1 MTASIDIV
9 VPVLNEECGLVSSIN
24 KLHAF
29 ATSHLSQFKWSI
41 LIADNG
47 STDSTRQLCVD
58 LSINLSNVGYIYLKQ
73 RGRGR
78 ALKKAW
84 LESEADIMC
93 YMDVDLSTDLAALPH
108 LVSVL
113 ETGEYDLCIGSR
125 LDTKSNVIG
134 RKLKRELISRI
145 YNLMIRISFFTRFHD
160 AQCGFKAISKT
171 AAGELI
177 PFVKDNAWF
186 FDTELLIIAEK
197 NGYRIKELP
206 VVWRDDPDSRVN
218 ILKTALEDIKGLARL
233 RFGGLRK
240 ASNSILLQKEQS
252 HTNP

>member
-1 MTASIDIV
+1 MSKTLDLV
-9 VPVLNEECGLVSSIN
+9 VPVLNEEKGLCHGIY
-24 KLHAF
+24 KLH
-29 ATSHLSQFKWSI
+29 QFLLTQMTGYDWRI
-41 LIADNG
+41 IIADNG
-47 STDSTRQLCVD
+47 STDSTKQLCID
-58 LSINLSNVGYIYLKQ
+58 LSSDLSNVDYIYLKQ

-84 LESEADIMC
+84 LGSEADIMC
-93 YMDVDLSTDLAALPH
+93 YMDVDLSTDLVALPH

-125 LDTKSNVIG
+125 LGSKSTVIG

-145 YNLMIRISFFTRFHD
+145 YNLMIRMLFCTRFQD
-160 AQCGFKAISKT
+160 AQCGFKAVSKN
-171 AAGELI
+171 AAGGLV

-186 FDTELLIIAEK
+186 FDTELLILAEK

-206 VVWRDDPDSRVN
+206 VIWTDDPDSKVR
-218 ILKTALEDIKGLARL
+218 ILKTALEDLKGLARL
-233 RFGGLRK
+233 RFGGLRQ
-240 ASNSILLQKEQS
+240 ASNLILLQKEQS

>member
-1 MTASIDIV
+1 MTASLDIV
-9 VPVLNEECGLVSSIN
+9 VPVLNEERGLVSSIN

-29 ATSHLSQFKWSI
+29 ATSHLSQFKWTI

-47 STDSTRQLCVD
+47 STDSTKQLCID
-58 LSINLSNVGYIYLKQ
+58 LSSDLSNVDYIYLKQ

-84 LESEADIMC
+84 LGSEADIMC
-93 YMDVDLSTDLAALPH
+93 YMDVDLSTDLVALPH

-125 LDTKSNVIG
+125 LGSKSTVIG

-145 YNLMIRISFFTRFHD
+145 YNLMIRMLFCTRFQD
-160 AQCGFKAISKT
+160 AQCGFKAVSKN
-171 AAGELI
+171 AAGGLV

-186 FDTELLIIAEK
+186 FDTELLILAEK

-206 VVWRDDPDSRVN
+206 VIWTDDPDSKVR
-218 ILKTALEDIKGLARL
+218 ILKTALEDLKGLARL
-233 RFGGLRK
+233 RFGGLRQ
-240 ASNSILLQKEQS
+240 ASNLILLQKEQS

>member
-1 MTASIDIV
+1 MTASLDIV
-9 VPVLNEECGLVSSIN
+9 IPVLNEEYGLVSSIN
-24 KLHAF
+24 KLHSF
-29 ATSHLSQFKWSI
+29 ATSHLSQFEWNI

-47 STDSTRQLCVD
+47 STDSTKQLCID
-58 LSINLSNVGYIYLKQ
+58 LSSELPNVGYIYLKQ

-84 LESEADIMC
+84 LGSEADIVC

-125 LDTKSNVIG
+125 LGSESTVIG
-134 RKLKRELISRI
+134 RKLTREVISRI
-145 YNLMIRISFFTRFHD
+145 YNLMIRMLFFTRFQD
-160 AQCGFKAISKT
+160 AQCGFKAVSKK
-171 AAGELI
+171 AVRALV

-186 FDTELLIIAEK
+186 FDTELLVVAEK

-206 VVWRDDPDSRVN
+206 VIWTDDPDSRVR
-218 ILKTALEDIKGLARL
+218 ILKTALEDVKGLVRL
-233 RFGGLRK
+233 RFGGLKR
-240 ASNSILLQKEQS
+240 ASNLVLLQQEET